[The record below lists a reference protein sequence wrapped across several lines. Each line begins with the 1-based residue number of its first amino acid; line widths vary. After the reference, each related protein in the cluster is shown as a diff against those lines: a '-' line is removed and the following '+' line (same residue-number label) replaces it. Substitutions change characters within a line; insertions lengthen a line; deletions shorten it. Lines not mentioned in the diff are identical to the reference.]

1 MVEIIYTTDRT
12 ILSHERRISKMT
24 FEQAFLKVKKKFEQA
39 DASGLSDFAVQVTFT
54 DEDCGGTFYAEV
66 KNGKLSVEPYDYYD
80 NNAVLNI
87 SKSALLAFIA
97 GRTSLDKA
105 VAAGEAHVQGDA
117 SKITDW
123 KNTIKKAPAKKTAAK
138 KAPAKKTA
146 AKKTTKTTP
155 AKTTTAKAAAP
166 AAKAEKTEEKKSP
179 APAAAK
185 AAAKPTAKPAAK
197 ASAKTT
203 K

>member
-1 MVEIIYTTDRT
+1 
-12 ILSHERRISKMT
+12 MT

-66 KNGKLSVEPYDYYD
+66 KDGKLSVEPYDYYD
-80 NNAVLNI
+80 NNAILNI

-105 VAAGEAHVQGDA
+105 IAGGDAHVQGDA

-123 KNTIKKAPAKKTAAK
+123 KNTIKKAPAKKTAATKAPAKKAPAK
-138 KAPAKKTA
+138 KAPAKKTV
-146 AKKTTKTTP
+146 AKKTTKTAP
-155 AKTTTAKAAAP
+155 AKTTKASAAP
-166 AAKAEKTEEKKSP
+166 AAKAEKTEEKK
-179 APAAAK
+179 APAAT
-185 AAAKPTAKPAAK
+185 AAKPASKPAAAPAAK
-197 ASAKTT
+197 TSAKTT

>member
-1 MVEIIYTTDRT
+1 
-12 ILSHERRISKMT
+12 MT

-66 KNGKLSVEPYDYYD
+66 KDGKLSVEPYDYYD
-80 NNAVLNI
+80 NNAILNI

-105 VAAGEAHVQGDA
+105 IAGGDAHVQGDA

-138 KAPAKKTA
+138 TAPAKKTA
-146 AKKTTKTTP
+146 AKKTTKTAP
-155 AKTTTAKAAAP
+155 AKTTKASAAP
-166 AAKAEKTEEKKSP
+166 AAKAEKTEEKK
-179 APAAAK
+179 APAAT
-185 AAAKPTAKPAAK
+185 AAKPASKPAAAPAAK
-197 ASAKTT
+197 TSAKTT